1 MSRLQMG
8 CGTSSIDSTRS
19 AIMGDRVGK
28 KAKDKLKKQH
38 DDKLKHKEEERLQR
52 QPKKKE

>member
-1 MSRLQMG
+1 MG
-8 CGTSSIDSTRS
+8 CGIFGIEPIRSIV
-19 AIMGDRVGK
+19 MGDKAGK

-38 DDKLKHKEEERLQR
+38 EDKLKHKEEERLQR